1 MKTQSIFVNLPIFNV
16 QKTREFWSN
25 LGAEF
30 NEQFCDEKALCVVLK
45 EDSIY
50 AMLIT
55 HEYFSTFTNRAIANG
70 STTQVLNALQVE
82 SREKVDEIVATAL
95 ANGAT
100 RYQQPIDHGW
110 MYYDSFADID
120 GHQWEIGYTD
130 LSKLPQELG

>member
-1 MKTQSIFVNLPIFNV
+1 MKTQSIFVNLPIKDV
-16 QKTREFWSN
+16 QKTRQFWTN

-30 NEQFCDEKALCVVLK
+30 NEQFCDDKALCVVLK
-45 EDSIY
+45 EDAIY

-82 SREKVDEIVATAL
+82 SREKVDEIVTKAL

-100 RYQQPIDHGW
+100 RYQPSIDHGW

-130 LSKLPQELG
+130 LSKLPQDLS

>member
-1 MKTQSIFVNLPIFNV
+1 MKTQSIFVNLPIKDV
-16 QKTREFWSN
+16 QKTREFWTN

-30 NEQFCDEKALCVVLK
+30 NEQFCDDKALCVVLK
-45 EDSIY
+45 EDAIY

-82 SREKVDEIVATAL
+82 SREKVDEIVTKAL

-100 RYQQPIDHGW
+100 RYQPSIDHGW

-130 LSKLPQELG
+130 LSKLPQDLS